1 MDLHNF
7 SWIGFYFEIIIA
19 LDRPRNF
26 NILTDFHYTSA
37 DFHTHMYVIDERIL
51 KEMHYT
57 GTGDLGTI
65 YANVRYT
72 EAVICEVFY
81 WNYR

>member
-7 SWIGFYFEIIIA
+7 SWNGFYFEI
-19 LDRPRNF
+19 
-26 NILTDFHYTSA
+26 HVGQEE
-37 DFHTHMYVIDERIL
+37 YVIDEMIL
-51 KEMHYT
+51 KEMLYT

-72 EAVICEVFY
+72 EAVICSGFY
-81 WNYR
+81 MGIIVRRDRDLSFSTV

>member
-1 MDLHNF
+1 MYILYSTFFPHSRRF
-7 SWIGFYFEIIIA
+7 SLLFTKVHVGQEE
-19 LDRPRNF
+19 
-26 NILTDFHYTSA
+26 
-37 DFHTHMYVIDERIL
+37 YVIDERIL

-81 WNYR
+81 WNYC